1 MVFRITA
8 NLQIGG
14 LHNRLAC
21 LINHTH
27 NFPPLCQ
34 RSISVT
40 TSTDD
45 DDTCTSKLLQ
55 NLRTVDTSALCD
67 ADKTLRTQQRQHK
80 YDGIQVMDYRT
91 IRPMNHPAPKPRPHN
106 CDGQDGVIQV
116 DLQIITAGIARTV
129 QFTDPN
135 DFLPVLRALEEA
147 EEDEV
152 LVVNTLHSTR
162 AVAGEIFCA
171 QAHAKGLAGMVIDGP
186 VRDTQHLSKYPPLRM
201 YASGITPYSGTTV
214 SVGKLQQPVVCGGVT
229 VRPGDVVVGDED
241 GVLVGSK
248 ETFEQILPVAQ
259 QIQET
264 ERKLLDGL
272 TTTDG
277 TIQSIADMSNY
288 QEHIRER
295 LQGNPSTLQFRVS

>member
-1 MVFRITA
+1 MVFRITVT
-8 NLQIGG
+8 LQRGG

-21 LINHTH
+21 LISHS
-27 NFPPLCQ
+27 FPPLCQ
-34 RSISVT
+34 RSFSVT
-40 TSTDD
+40 TSTDGD
-45 DDTCTSKLLQ
+45 DISKLLQ

-67 ADKTLRTQQRQHK
+67 ADKTLRAQQRQHK

-91 IRPMNHPAPKPRPHN
+91 IRPMNHPTPRPHN
-106 CDGQDGVIQV
+106 CDSQDGVIKV
-116 DLQIITAGIARTV
+116 DLQIIMAGIARTV

-147 EEDEV
+147 EEDDV

-171 QAHAKGLAGMVIDGP
+171 QAQAKGLAGMVIDGP
-186 VRDTQHLSKYPPLRM
+186 VRDTRYLSKYPPLRM
-201 YASGITPYSGTTV
+201 YASGVTPYSGTTV
-214 SVGKLQQPVVCGGVT
+214 SVGKMQQPVVCGGVT

-248 ETFEQILPVAQ
+248 ETFEEILPVAQ

-277 TIQSIADMSNY
+277 TIHSIADMSNY

-295 LQGNPSTLQFRVS
+295 QQGNPSTLQFRMP